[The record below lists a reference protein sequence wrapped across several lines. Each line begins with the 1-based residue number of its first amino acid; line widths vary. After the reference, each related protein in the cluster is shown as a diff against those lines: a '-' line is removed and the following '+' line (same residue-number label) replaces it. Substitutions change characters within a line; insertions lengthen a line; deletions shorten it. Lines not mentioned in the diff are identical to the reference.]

1 MLATELRKQ
10 AKSLFYM
17 SASTNLRTGTIMSY
31 RRATEPA
38 VRSSENII
46 PTSKNIYQKELR
58 KPAEPSHTVKLGC

>member
-1 MLATELRKQ
+1 MLATGLRKQ
-10 AKSLFYM
+10 AKNLFYM

-46 PTSKNIYQKELR
+46 PTSKDIYQKELR
-58 KPAEPSHTVKLGC
+58 KPAEPSHKVKLGC